1 MKKAIV
7 LSVSMGVLGFS
18 APLVSE
24 QVARAEVT
32 AAVSANPAE
41 NKSVEVVKEFYVK
54 NLLGKRSIV
63 KTVPTRLPIDSNGN
77 IIVPDNE
84 PDYTPDKT
92 IVSSKKGSL
101 NNIHVAYNAL
111 PATVTIKHFDES
123 GEKILDDLV
132 VGKATIHGKYYV
144 SPAQADVSHYELVDP
159 KLISGEILSTNF
171 DINLIYKALNS
182 VTQEVAPNNVVK
194 VIQPTSEKNESSS
207 LKPTTLAPEI
217 KSIPE
222 APAAERQSAKKTT
235 LTTKAQPVAVSPDP
249 ATPKLIEPEK
259 STAPEV
265 SVTPQMPV
273 APQLETKEQ
282 VSSPDKPT
290 VIDPKVEAT
299 APTTLKEKP
308 TVPEQQV
315 VTTSSEKSVGLSKTT
330 KEARTQ
336 NTTNPITTTIVN
348 PAVQTKTTAEREAAK
363 PKSVETGQP
372 DNKETQTVKEGQHQT
387 EFPASSGNSN
397 AKDGSES
404 PKTVGEAKAGVPAS
418 PKVGETTVKTSK
430 VDDKKLTEAI
440 NKTKEPT
447 EDQASK
453 VKEVA
458 KNDILT
464 YQLRGL
470 DTHGNQLFNKT
481 LKLSNDEAV
490 KFRNKNIEY
499 YGYDWVSTDF
509 DDQSKVL
516 TLHYAAKK
524 VKFNIINVDENGHVL
539 SKNQVEL
546 DFGTSQSF
554 AARHFPGY
562 QAKQAD
568 KVLKAD
574 NLVPND
580 VEMVYT
586 KLPETISRQSVE
598 VPTKGEQHAATTTNK
613 AVDDKATLKTK
624 TADKPKNAR
633 HHAAVVHDD
642 DQPDLKDKQT
652 ASGDEKLP
660 QTGESKSILS
670 ILAGVG
676 ILLVMAMKK
685 GFKRFI

>member
-24 QVARAEVT
+24 QVARAEVVAISNT
-32 AAVSANPAE
+32 NIQ
-41 NKSVEVVKEFYVK
+41 EVK
-54 NLLGKRSIV
+54 
-63 KTVPTRLPIDSNGN
+63 
-77 IIVPDNE
+77 IVPKLRVKDVRGSETILKANQTFIVPVDLSQTRRVAVPAIEHYMPKDKELVVTPLAVNGLFANYVADKAVVTVHYQDEQGKQIQKDIAFDNGTIFGNYKLKSKEYKIPGYELINTEAINGEIKSTDWDVNLIYRNLNPILQPENPVNPVQLIIPDVKQSEKATVE
-84 PDYTPDKT
+84 P
-92 IVSSKKGSL
+92 
-101 NNIHVAYNAL
+101 AL
-111 PATVTIKHFDES
+111 PA
-123 GEKILDDLV
+123 
-132 VGKATIHGKYYV
+132 
-144 SPAQADVSHYELVDP
+144 P
-159 KLISGEILSTNF
+159 
-171 DINLIYKALNS
+171 
-182 VTQEVAPNNVVK
+182 EV
-194 VIQPTSEKNESSS
+194 
-207 LKPTTLAPEI
+207 

-222 APAAERQSAKKTT
+222 VPAAERQSAKKTT
-235 LTTKAQPVAVSPDP
+235 LTTKTQPVAVSPAP

-259 STAPEV
+259 SIVPEV

-273 APQLETKEQ
+273 APKLETKEQ
-282 VSSPDKPT
+282 VTIPDKPT
-290 VIDPKVEAT
+290 VIDPKAEAT
-299 APTTLKEKP
+299 APTTLKEKS

-315 VTTSSEKSVGLSKTT
+315 VTTRPEKSDGSSKTT
-330 KEARTQ
+330 KEATTQ

-363 PKSVETGQP
+363 SQSAEKGQP
-372 DNKETQTVKEGQHQT
+372 DTKETQTVKEGQNQT
-387 EFPASSGNSN
+387 ESPASSGNSN
-397 AKDGSES
+397 VNDGGEIK
-404 PKTVGEAKAGVPAS
+404 KTVGEAKEGVPAS
-418 PKVGETTVKTSK
+418 PKVGETTVTTSK
-430 VDDKKLTEAI
+430 VDGKELTDAI
-440 NKTKEPT
+440 NKTKEST

-453 VKEVA
+453 VKEAA
-458 KNDILT
+458 KNDIST

-481 LKLSNDEAV
+481 LKLSKDEAA

-524 VKFNIINVDENGHVL
+524 VKFNIINVDETGHVL

-554 AARHFPGY
+554 AARHIPGY

-574 NLVPND
+574 NLVPSD

-670 ILAGVG
+670 VLAGVG